1 MSVVPDII
9 TQRVT
14 PRFEGDFVIFLIG
27 MRINRL
33 FRPGKWF
40 PVFSAM
46 PRMLKELSSQPD
58 AGLLGFRFG
67 LAGPRN
73 FQVVQYWRSF
83 EHLHAYARS
92 RDGEHFPAWIDFN
105 RRIGKSGA
113 VGIWHETFLVR
124 AGEYEAVY
132 RNMPPY
138 GLGTVAPLAPA
149 SGRDHT
155 AAGRLRRT
163 DGDDAPVDESGE
175 DVTPTRG

>member
-1 MSVVPDII
+1 MPEII

-14 PRFEGDFVIFLIG
+14 PRIEGDFVVFLIG

-33 FRPGKWF
+33 LRPGKWF
-40 PVFSAM
+40 PVFTAM
-46 PRMLKELSSQPD
+46 PRMLKELSTHLDS
-58 AGLLGFRFG
+58 GLLGFRFVLGG
-67 LAGPRN
+67 LRN

-83 EHLHAYARS
+83 EHLHAYART
-92 RDGEHFPAWIDFN
+92 RDGEHFPAWVDFN

-124 AGEYEAVY
+124 ESEYEAVY
-132 RNMPPY
+132 HNMPAY
-138 GLGTVAPLAPA
+138 GLGKIAPLVPA

-175 DVTPTRG
+175 EVTGTPE